1 MKPLT
6 PTRKM
11 TAVGLAGALTTI
23 IITISR
29 DAIGYEM
36 SADLASAITTII
48 SFMSG
53 YLTKSESQVAE
64 ENESAP

>member
-1 MKPLT
+1 MKTFT

-23 IITISR
+23 IITVSR

-48 SFMSG
+48 SFVSG
-53 YLTKSESQVAE
+53 YLTK
-64 ENESAP
+64 NEDPLAPNNDAAP

>member
-1 MKPLT
+1 MNPFK

-36 SADLASAITTII
+36 SADLASALTTII
-48 SFMSG
+48 SFGSG
-53 YLTKSESQVAE
+53 YLTKSEIQ
-64 ENESAP
+64 NEPDA